1 MPADLT
7 VGQFIYVIRKRI
19 KLPPERAI
27 FIFVD
32 NVIPP
37 TAALMSTVYEV
48 QKDEDGF
55 LYITYSGENTFGDL
69 LEELPEADL

>member
-1 MPADLT
+1 M
-7 VGQFIYVIRKRI
+7 GQFIYVIRKRI

-37 TAALMSTVYEV
+37 TAALMYARGV
-48 QKDEDGF
+48 
-55 LYITYSGENTFGDL
+55 L
-69 LEELPEADL
+69 